1 VTDDEKTTQTEATT
15 NASGAPGSGTS
26 GKGTA
31 PAKKPE
37 PADDL
42 VTTHHTL
49 HTPGGDLSY
58 SATTGR
64 IVLREEVL
72 KEEKYDGRKPKAE
85 VSITYY
91 TLDDADVTRRP
102 VTFAFNGGPGSSS
115 VWLHLGLLG
124 PRRVD
129 SGDVGNLTA
138 PPYGLL
144 DNPETLLRVSDL
156 VFIDPVSTG
165 FSRATE
171 GEQAKPFH
179 GFTGDLESVGEIIRL
194 WTSRNDR
201 WMSPKFLI
209 GESYGGTRGAALAEY
224 LQQRFGMFL
233 NGVMLV
239 APALNMEALFDGE
252 HSNLPHP
259 LFLPLYAATAHYHGL
274 LGDRPLDDVVAEAQ
288 DWADTYS
295 SVLARG
301 ARVPDDERAAA
312 VTKIASLTGL
322 SEDYVD
328 RANLRLEHSRVYAE
342 LLRARRLVTG
352 RLDTRFTGPAD
363 NYIHEQMPYDPF
375 MTATS
380 GPYTAALHHYLRGEL
395 EYEHDAIYEV
405 LSRQVHPW
413 SYKEFEG
420 QAVDVADKLATAMI
434 LNPYLQVHIAMGRYD
449 GGVPVEAIEYS
460 LDQMAIPA
468 SYRERIE
475 TRVYPAGHMMYIHPE
490 SRLAQSAD
498 LADFVR
504 RASNRD

>member
-1 VTDDEKTTQTEATT
+1 MTDDEKTQTDSATT
-15 NASGAPGSGTS
+15 NSSGT
-26 GKGTA
+26 A
-31 PAKKPE
+31 EKPE

-42 VTTHHTL
+42 VTTSHTL
-49 HTPGGDLSY
+49 HTPQGDLSY
-58 SATTGR
+58 TATTGR
-64 IVLREEVL
+64 IVLRQEVL
-72 KEEKYDGRKPKAE
+72 TEDKYDGRKAKAE

-91 TLDDADVTRRP
+91 TLDSAPGTEQGDTDVTRRP

-129 SGDVGNLTA
+129 SGDVGSLTP
-138 PPYGLL
+138 PPYGLV
-144 DNPETLLRVSDL
+144 DNPETLLHVSDL

-224 LQQRFGMFL
+224 LQQRFGMFF

-239 APALNMEALFDGE
+239 APALNLEALFDGE
-252 HSNLPHP
+252 RSNLPHP
-259 LFLPLYAATAHYHGL
+259 LFLPLYAATAQYHGL
-274 LGDRPLDDVVAEAQ
+274 LGDRTMDDVVGEAR
-288 DWADTYS
+288 DWAGTYA

-312 VTKIASLTGL
+312 VAKISSLTGL
-322 SEDYVD
+322 SEDFVD
-328 RANLRLEHSRVYAE
+328 RANLRLEHTRVYAE
-342 LLRARRLVTG
+342 LLRSRRLVTG

-363 NYIHEQMPYDPF
+363 HYIHEQMPYDPF
-375 MTATS
+375 MTATA
-380 GPYTAALHHYLRGEL
+380 GAYTAALHHYLRGEL

-434 LNPYLQVHIAMGRYD
+434 INPHLRVHIAMGRYD

-468 SYRERIE
+468 SYRDRIE
-475 TRVYPAGHMMYIHPE
+475 TRVYPAGHMMYVHPE
-490 SRLAQSAD
+490 SRTAQAAD
-498 LADFVR
+498 LTDFVR
-504 RASNRD
+504 RASNRG

>member
-1 VTDDEKTTQTEATT
+1 MTDDEKKTTQPGDTT
-15 NASGAPGSGTS
+15 DTP
-26 GKGTA
+26 
-31 PAKKPE
+31 KKPE
-37 PADDL
+37 PTDDL
-42 VTTHHTL
+42 VTTRHTL
-49 HTPGGDLSY
+49 HTPQGDLDY

-64 IVLREEVL
+64 VVLRQEVH
-72 KEEKYDGRKPKAE
+72 KDEKYDGRKPKAE

-91 TLDDADVTRRP
+91 TLQDTDVTRRP

-129 SGDVGNLTA
+129 SGDVGDLTP
-138 PPYGLL
+138 PPYGLV
-144 DNPETLLRVSDL
+144 DNLETLLHVSDL

-165 FSRATE
+165 YSRATE

-224 LQQRFGMFL
+224 LQQRFGMFF

-239 APALNMEALFDGE
+239 APALNLEALFDGE

-259 LFLPLYAATAHYHGL
+259 LFLPLYAATAQYHGL
-274 LGDRPLDDVVAEAQ
+274 LGDRTTDDVVAEAR
-288 DWADTYS
+288 DWAETYA

-328 RANLRLEHSRVYAE
+328 RANLRLEHTRVYAE
-342 LLRARRLVTG
+342 LLRSRRLVTG

-363 NYIHEQMPYDPF
+363 HYIHEQMPYDPF
-375 MTATS
+375 MSATS

-395 EYEHDAIYEV
+395 EYENDAIYEV

-434 LNPYLQVHIAMGRYD
+434 INPHLQVHIAMGRYD

-468 SYRERIE
+468 SYRDRIE
-475 TRVYPAGHMMYIHPE
+475 TRVYPAGHMMYIHQE
-490 SRLAQSAD
+490 SRVAQAAD

-504 RASNRD
+504 RASIR

>member
-1 VTDDEKTTQTEATT
+1 MTDDEKTKQTDATT
-15 NASGAPGSGTS
+15 S
-26 GKGTA
+26 TA
-31 PAKKPE
+31 GEPKPPE
-37 PADDL
+37 PTDDL
-42 VTTHHTL
+42 VTTAHTL
-49 HTPGGDLSY
+49 RTPQGELSY
-58 SATTGR
+58 TATTGR
-64 IVLREEVL
+64 IVLRQEVL
-72 KEEKYDGRKPKAE
+72 TEDKYDGRKPKAE

-91 TLDDADVTRRP
+91 TLDGTDVTHRP

-129 SGDVGNLTA
+129 SGDVGALTP
-138 PPYGLL
+138 PPYGLV
-144 DNPETLLRVSDL
+144 DNLETLLHVSDL

-224 LQQRFGMFL
+224 LQQRFGMFF

-239 APALNMEALFDGE
+239 APALNLEALFDGE
-252 HSNLPHP
+252 RSNLPHP

-274 LGDRPLDDVVAEAQ
+274 LGDRGLDEVVAEAR
-288 DWADTYS
+288 DWAETYA

-322 SEDYVD
+322 TEDYVD
-328 RANLRLEHSRVYAE
+328 RADLRLEHTRVYAE
-342 LLRARRLVTG
+342 LLRSRRLVTG

-363 NYIHEQMPYDPF
+363 HYIHEQMPYDPF
-375 MTATS
+375 MSAIA

-405 LSRQVHPW
+405 LSRHVHPW
-413 SYKEFEG
+413 SYREFEG
-420 QAVDVADKLATAMI
+420 QAVDVAGKLATAMI
-434 LNPYLQVHIAMGRYD
+434 LNPHLRVHVAMGRYD

-475 TRVYPAGHMMYIHPE
+475 TRVYPAGHMMYVHPE
-490 SRLAQSAD
+490 SRVAQAAD

-504 RASNRD
+504 RASHRA

>member
-1 VTDDEKTTQTEATT
+1 MTDDEKKTTQPGDTT
-15 NASGAPGSGTS
+15 DTP
-26 GKGTA
+26 
-31 PAKKPE
+31 KKPE
-37 PADDL
+37 PTDDL
-42 VTTHHTL
+42 VTTRHTL
-49 HTPGGDLSY
+49 HTPQCDLDY

-64 IVLREEVL
+64 VVLRQEVH
-72 KEEKYDGRKPKAE
+72 KDEKYDGRKPKAE

-91 TLDDADVTRRP
+91 TLQDTDVTRRP

-129 SGDVGNLTA
+129 SGDVGDLTP
-138 PPYGLL
+138 PPYGLV
-144 DNPETLLRVSDL
+144 DNLETLLHVSDL

-165 FSRATE
+165 YSRATE

-224 LQQRFGMFL
+224 LQQRFGMFF

-239 APALNMEALFDGE
+239 APALNLEALFDGE

-259 LFLPLYAATAHYHGL
+259 LFLPLYAATAQYHGL
-274 LGDRPLDDVVAEAQ
+274 LGDRTTDDVVAEAR
-288 DWADTYS
+288 DWAETYA

-328 RANLRLEHSRVYAE
+328 RANLRLEHTRVYAE
-342 LLRARRLVTG
+342 LLRSRRLVTG

-363 NYIHEQMPYDPF
+363 HYIHEQMPYDPF
-375 MTATS
+375 MSATS

-395 EYEHDAIYEV
+395 EYENDAIYEV

-434 LNPYLQVHIAMGRYD
+434 INPHLQVHIAMGRYD

-468 SYRERIE
+468 SYRDRIE
-475 TRVYPAGHMMYIHPE
+475 TRVYPAGHMMYIHQE
-490 SRLAQSAD
+490 SRVAQAAD

-504 RASNRD
+504 RASNR